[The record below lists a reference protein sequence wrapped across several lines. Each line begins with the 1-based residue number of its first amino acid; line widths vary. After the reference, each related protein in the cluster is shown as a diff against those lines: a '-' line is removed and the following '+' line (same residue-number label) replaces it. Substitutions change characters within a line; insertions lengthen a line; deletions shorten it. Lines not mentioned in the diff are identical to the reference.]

1 MHKLTKKVLG
11 IVLAG
16 TLSIAMGITAF
27 ATPSPEKNAIVTE
40 YTEYTEAVDK
50 NGNNVEIII
59 ENLTEEGKEAAKLLQ
74 DKQTLKEIIGDN
86 YVDGMEVIDVR
97 EVRAIGNPV
106 FPVTITFKVP
116 GVLASTN
123 VAILHYENGAW
134 TEEMEVIDVR
144 EVRAIGNPV
153 FPVTITFKVP
163 GVLAS
168 TNVAILHYENGAWTE
183 EPSKAGKG
191 TITATFDSLS
201 PVAFVVDKNT
211 SASSTE
217 SPKTSETPTVA
228 VALVVGIVA
237 LASAV
242 MLKKKTAL
250 K

>member
-1 MHKLTKKVLG
+1 MNKLAKKVLS

-27 ATPSPEKNAIVTE
+27 ATPSPEKNAVVTE
-40 YTEYTEAVDK
+40 YTDAVDN
-50 NGNNVEIII
+50 NGKNVEIII
-59 ENLTEEGKEAAKLLQ
+59 EELTSEGKEAATVLE
-74 DKQTLKEIIGDN
+74 DKQMLKTIIGDN
-86 YVDGMEVIDVR
+86 YVEGMEVIDVR
-97 EVRAIGNPV
+97 EVRAVGDPV

-123 VAILHYENGAW
+123 VA
-134 TEEMEVIDVR
+134 V
-144 EVRAIGNPV
+144 
-153 FPVTITFKVP
+153 
-163 GVLAS
+163 
-168 TNVAILHYENGAWTE
+168 LHYENGAWTE

-217 SPKTSETPTVA
+217 SPKTSETSTVA
-228 VALVVGIVA
+228 VAGVVAIVA
-237 LASAV
+237 LAGAV
-242 MLKKKTAL
+242 VFRKRTAL

>member
-40 YTEYTEAVDK
+40 YTEAVDK

-74 DKQTLKEIIGDN
+74 DKQTLKGIIGDN
-86 YVDGMEVIDVR
+86 YVDG
-97 EVRAIGNPV
+97 
-106 FPVTITFKVP
+106 
-116 GVLASTN
+116 
-123 VAILHYENGAW
+123 
-134 TEEMEVIDVR
+134 MEVIDVR

>member
-27 ATPSPEKNAIVTE
+27 ATPSPEKNALV
-40 YTEYTEAVDK
+40 TEYTEAVDK

-86 YVDGMEVIDVR
+86 YVDG
-97 EVRAIGNPV
+97 
-106 FPVTITFKVP
+106 
-116 GVLASTN
+116 
-123 VAILHYENGAW
+123 
-134 TEEMEVIDVR
+134 MEVIDVR

>member
-27 ATPSPEKNAIVTE
+27 ATPSPEKNAIV
-40 YTEYTEAVDK
+40 TEYTEAVDK

-106 FPVTITFKVP
+106 FP
-116 GVLASTN
+116 
-123 VAILHYENGAW
+123 
-134 TEEMEVIDVR
+134 
-144 EVRAIGNPV
+144 
-153 FPVTITFKVP
+153 
-163 GVLAS
+163 
-168 TNVAILHYENGAWTE
+168 
-183 EPSKAGKG
+183 SKAGKG

>member
-27 ATPSPEKNAIVTE
+27 ATPSPEKNAIV
-40 YTEYTEAVDK
+40 TEYTEAVDK

-97 EVRAIGNPV
+97 
-106 FPVTITFKVP
+106 K
-116 GVLASTN
+116 
-123 VAILHYENGAW
+123 
-134 TEEMEVIDVR
+134 
-144 EVRAIGNPV
+144 VRAIGNPV

>member
-27 ATPSPEKNAIVTE
+27 ATPSPEKNAIV
-40 YTEYTEAVDK
+40 TEYTEAVDK

-86 YVDGMEVIDVR
+86 YVDG
-97 EVRAIGNPV
+97 
-106 FPVTITFKVP
+106 
-116 GVLASTN
+116 
-123 VAILHYENGAW
+123 
-134 TEEMEVIDVR
+134 MEVIDVR

>member
-27 ATPSPEKNAIVTE
+27 ATPSPEKNAIV
-40 YTEYTEAVDK
+40 TEYTEAVDK

-106 FPVTITFKVP
+106 FPI
-116 GVLASTN
+116 
-123 VAILHYENGAW
+123 
-134 TEEMEVIDVR
+134 
-144 EVRAIGNPV
+144 
-153 FPVTITFKVP
+153 TITFKVP

>member
-1 MHKLTKKVLG
+1 MNKLAKKVLS

-27 ATPSPEKNAIVTE
+27 ATPSPEKNAVVTE
-40 YTEYTEAVDK
+40 YTDAVDN
-50 NGNNVEIII
+50 NGKNVEIII
-59 ENLTEEGKEAAKLLQ
+59 EELTSEGKEAATVLE
-74 DKQTLKEIIGDN
+74 DKQMLKTIIGDN
-86 YVDGMEVIDVR
+86 YVEGMEVIDVR
-97 EVRAIGNPV
+97 EVRAVGDPV

-123 VAILHYENGAW
+123 VA
-134 TEEMEVIDVR
+134 V
-144 EVRAIGNPV
+144 
-153 FPVTITFKVP
+153 
-163 GVLAS
+163 
-168 TNVAILHYENGAWTE
+168 LHYENGAWTE

-217 SPKTSETPTVA
+217 SPKTSETSTVA
-228 VALVVGIVA
+228 VAGVVAIVA
-237 LASAV
+237 LAGAV
-242 MLKKKTAL
+242 VFRKRTAF

>member
-40 YTEYTEAVDK
+40 YTEAVDK

-59 ENLTEEGKEAAKLLQ
+59 EDLTEEGKEAAKLLQ

-86 YVDGMEVIDVR
+86 YVDG
-97 EVRAIGNPV
+97 
-106 FPVTITFKVP
+106 
-116 GVLASTN
+116 
-123 VAILHYENGAW
+123 
-134 TEEMEVIDVR
+134 MEVIDVR

>member
-1 MHKLTKKVLG
+1 
-11 IVLAG
+11 
-16 TLSIAMGITAF
+16 MGITAF

-40 YTEYTEAVDK
+40 YTKAVDK
-50 NGNNVEIII
+50 NGNSVEDYHRRI
-59 ENLTEEGKEAAKLLQ
+59 LRKRAKEAAKLLQ

-86 YVDGMEVIDVR
+86 YVDG
-97 EVRAIGNPV
+97 
-106 FPVTITFKVP
+106 
-116 GVLASTN
+116 
-123 VAILHYENGAW
+123 
-134 TEEMEVIDVR
+134 MEVIDVR

-242 MLKKKTAL
+242 YA
-250 K
+250 

>member
-27 ATPSPEKNAIVTE
+27 ATPSPEKNAIV
-40 YTEYTEAVDK
+40 TEYTEAVDK

-134 TEEMEVIDVR
+134 TEE
-144 EVRAIGNPV
+144 
-153 FPVTITFKVP
+153 
-163 GVLAS
+163 
-168 TNVAILHYENGAWTE
+168 
-183 EPSKAGKG
+183 PSKAGKG
-191 TITATFDSLS
+191 TITATFDSLL

>member
-27 ATPSPEKNAIVTE
+27 ATPSPEKNAIV
-40 YTEYTEAVDK
+40 TEYTEAVDK

-116 GVLASTN
+116 G
-123 VAILHYENGAW
+123 E
-134 TEEMEVIDVR
+134 
-144 EVRAIGNPV
+144 
-153 FPVTITFKVP
+153 
-163 GVLAS
+163 LAS

>member
-27 ATPSPEKNAIVTE
+27 ATPSPEKNAIV
-40 YTEYTEAVDK
+40 TEYTEAVDK

-134 TEEMEVIDVR
+134 TEE
-144 EVRAIGNPV
+144 
-153 FPVTITFKVP
+153 
-163 GVLAS
+163 
-168 TNVAILHYENGAWTE
+168 
-183 EPSKAGKG
+183 PSKAGKG

-201 PVAFVVDKNT
+201 PVAQVQLCLRRKQHLNR
-211 SASSTE
+211 
-217 SPKTSETPTVA
+217 K
-228 VALVVGIVA
+228 
-237 LASAV
+237 
-242 MLKKKTAL
+242 
-250 K
+250 

>member
-27 ATPSPEKNAIVTE
+27 ATPSPEKNAIV
-40 YTEYTEAVDK
+40 TEYTEAVDK

-134 TEEMEVIDVR
+134 T
-144 EVRAIGNPV
+144 
-153 FPVTITFKVP
+153 K
-163 GVLAS
+163 
-168 TNVAILHYENGAWTE
+168 

>member
-1 MHKLTKKVLG
+1 MNKLAKKVLS

-27 ATPSPEKNAIVTE
+27 ATPSPEKKAIVTD
-40 YTEYTEAVDK
+40 YTKAVDK
-50 NGNNVEIII
+50 NGNSVKIII
-59 ENLTEEGKEAAKLLQ
+59 EELTEEGEKAAKLLQ
-74 DKQTLKEIIGDN
+74 DKQTLKDIIGDN

-106 FPVTITFKVP
+106 FPVTITF
-116 GVLASTN
+116 
-123 VAILHYENGAW
+123 E
-134 TEEMEVIDVR
+134 
-144 EVRAIGNPV
+144 
-153 FPVTITFKVP
+153 VP

-228 VALVVGIVA
+228 VAGVVAIVA
-237 LASAV
+237 LAGAV
-242 MLKKKTAL
+242 VFRKRTAL